1 MDKTGMNQEKKYGVC
16 VVADDD
22 IGFLDDLCA
31 GLRARNVFKSVM
43 PFARIDEAIAYIR
56 THSVALFVSDIE
68 FPDGEL
74 SYNHLSLI
82 PSVPVILLT
91 VHGRYFMDH
100 FSSIAVNRN
109 IIGTAL
115 KIAFPD
121 ISQEVVRRYELV
133 KSEGVDKSVIKETA
147 TNTIIELYRFD
158 TVNPRSF
165 EVRYSEIAMITVSRQ
180 PRGLRFHLNN
190 NLHKYYLPYRSL
202 QECFV
207 EMDRSCPGLFFLIPH
222 KGILNLWNMALSG
235 SLAVSIRSEGVKY
248 ELKIPKAVLPTL
260 KVLMDGW
267 TR

>member
-1 MDKTGMNQEKKYGVC
+1 MNQEKKYGVC

-133 KSEGVDKSVIKETA
+133 KSEGLDKSVIKETA

-165 EVRYSEIAMITVSRQ
+165 EVKVQRNSHDY
-180 PRGLRFHLNN
+180 RF
-190 NLHKYYLPYRSL
+190 PSTARSAFSPKQQSTQILSAL
-202 QECFV
+202 QESAGVLCGDGPFLP
-207 EMDRSCPGLFFLIPH
+207 RSFFPD
-222 KGILNLWNMALSG
+222 S
-235 SLAVSIRSEGVKY
+235 
-248 ELKIPKAVLPTL
+248 P
-260 KVLMDGW
+260 
-267 TR
+267 

>member
-158 TVNPRSF
+158 TVTHGHLRSGT
-165 EVRYSEIAMITVSRQ
+165 A
-180 PRGLRFHLNN
+180 
-190 NLHKYYLPYRSL
+190 K
-202 QECFV
+202 
-207 EMDRSCPGLFFLIPH
+207 
-222 KGILNLWNMALSG
+222 
-235 SLAVSIRSEGVKY
+235 
-248 ELKIPKAVLPTL
+248 
-260 KVLMDGW
+260 
-267 TR
+267 